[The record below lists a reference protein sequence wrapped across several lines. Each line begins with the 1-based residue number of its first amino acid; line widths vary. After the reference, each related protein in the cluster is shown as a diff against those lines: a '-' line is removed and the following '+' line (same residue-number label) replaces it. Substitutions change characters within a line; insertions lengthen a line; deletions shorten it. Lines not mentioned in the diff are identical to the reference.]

1 MTRFFQ
7 IPRKIHIFAQNNN
20 KHIFRMYIRNKNAEP
35 KDYKERFEFRLTVD
49 KNLICQRYFQIP
61 NFNELSVQSLNLAE
75 TLRDD
80 ARLIDSEL
88 RSKSRIYLEIN
99 APYVFQS
106 KAEMESFISKLEN
119 QKRLILGECFIIRDD
134 NYTNFIYKGNGVA
147 EESETRYDEGEFAK
161 PIQDSD
167 RITYKLAF
175 LIDEKEVCSTIW
187 EGVYPR
193 FVRNSIDLDN
203 KRGRFEGEGLY
214 NLNYE
219 QYLLRRM
226 SEGRGNLTTK
236 IINDL
241 TNVCSRYDHMYNFV
255 CQYGNRT
262 YKNVDD
268 KTLAYRRQLRREE
281 RMEKERDG
289 SAIRRK

>member
-1 MTRFFQ
+1 
-7 IPRKIHIFAQNNN
+7 
-20 KHIFRMYIRNKNAEP
+20 MYIRNTKNADP
-35 KDYKERFEFRLTVD
+35 KDYKERFEFKLTVD
-49 KNLICQRYFQIP
+49 KNIICQRYFQIP
-61 NFNELSVQSLNLAE
+61 NFNELSLQSFNLAE

-88 RSKSRIYLEIN
+88 KSKSRIYLEIN

-106 KAEMESFISKLEN
+106 KEEMDKYLSNPEN
-119 QKRLILGECFIIRDD
+119 QRRISLGEGFVVRDKVYS
-134 NYTNFIYKGNGVA
+134 NYIYKGNGETYLA
-147 EESETRYDEGEFAK
+147 ESRFDEGEFAK

-167 RITYKLAF
+167 RVTYKLAF
-175 LIDEKEVCSTIW
+175 LIDGREVCSIIW
-187 EGVYPR
+187 EGIYPR

-241 TNVCSRYDHMYNFV
+241 TNVCSRYDSAYTFAAT
-255 CQYGNRT
+255 YGKKT

-268 KTLAYRRQLRREE
+268 RTLAYRKQLRREE
-281 RMEKERDG
+281 RRDTQ
-289 SAIRRK
+289 ITRK

>member
-1 MTRFFQ
+1 
-7 IPRKIHIFAQNNN
+7 
-20 KHIFRMYIRNKNAEP
+20 MYIRNKNAEP

-106 KAEMESFISKLEN
+106 KAEMESFISKPEN

>member
-1 MTRFFQ
+1 
-7 IPRKIHIFAQNNN
+7 
-20 KHIFRMYIRNKNAEP
+20 MYIRNTKSTDP
-35 KDYKERFEFRLTVD
+35 KDYKERFEFRLTID

-61 NFNELSVQSLNLAE
+61 NFNELSIQSLNLAE

-99 APYVFQS
+99 APYVFNS
-106 KAEMESFISKLEN
+106 KEEMEEYISKPEN
-119 QKRLILGECFIIRDD
+119 KKRLIPGECLVIRDKD
-134 NYTNFIYKGNGVA
+134 YSNYIYTRDGDVYL
-147 EESETRYDEGEFAK
+147 SETRFDEGEFAK
-161 PIQDSD
+161 PLTDND
-167 RITYKLAF
+167 RVTYKLAF
-175 LIDEKEVCSTIW
+175 LVDEKEVCATIW

-193 FVRNSIDLDN
+193 FIRNSIDLDN
-203 KRGRFEGEGLY
+203 KRGRFDGEGLY

-219 QYLLRRM
+219 GYLLRRM

-241 TNVCSRYDHMYNFV
+241 TNVCSRYDNMYTFV
-255 CQYGNRT
+255 SHYGKKT

-268 KTLAYRRQLRREE
+268 KTLAYRRQLRRDS
-281 RMEKERDG
+281 RKERE
-289 SAIRRK
+289 SETPITRR